1 MNSQNLLNDR
11 STTIDGTPVG
21 TPDYPVRT
29 GRLALRPVRAGDLD
43 AIHAHR
49 SLPEVARYLPHEP
62 HTREATRQ
70 TLERMIAGEA
80 LAEPG
85 DWLDLAVETGTGQVV
100 GEVLLKRDGRA
111 PRTGEVGFAFHPD
124 VHGTGIPTEAVTAAL
139 DLAFDTFGWHRVF
152 GVCVVQNTASA
163 ALMRR
168 VGMRLEAVA
177 RDDVHRK
184 GAWRS
189 TAQFAVLAAEW
200 RRGRPRPADEKA
212 VDALTSAF
220 YAAFTRS
227 GAGPVDLDP
236 VRAVLAPDAV
246 IERVAEDGSVH
257 RMDVDAFL
265 APREALLNGPE
276 LTDFTEVEVAA
287 TTLVADG
294 RATRSGQ
301 YFKWGLRDGV
311 PFSAW
316 GRKTFRFGTASG
328 AWLIESFTWTDEPET
343 GSGD

>member
-1 MNSQNLLNDR
+1 MTSPNVLNNPSAATDR
-11 STTIDGTPVG
+11 TPVR
-21 TPDYPVRT
+21 PDYPVRT
-29 GRLALRPVRAGDLD
+29 GRLALRPVRSGDLD

-49 SLPEVARYLPHEP
+49 SLPEVAKYLPHEP

-70 TLERMIAGEA
+70 TLERMTAGEA

-85 DWLDLAVETGTGQVV
+85 GWLDLAVETETGRVV

-111 PRTGEVGFAFHPD
+111 PLTGEIGFAFHPD
-124 VHGTGIPTEAVTAAL
+124 VHGTGIPTEAVSAAL

-152 GVCVVQNTASA
+152 GVCNVQNTASA

-168 VGMRLEAVA
+168 VGMRHEAVS
-177 RDDVHRK
+177 RQDVHRK
-184 GAWRS
+184 GTWHS
-189 TAQFAVLAAEW
+189 TSQYAVLAAE
-200 RRGRPRPADEKA
+200 RRRTRPCSADEKA
-212 VDALTSAF
+212 VDARAAAF

-227 GAGPVDLDP
+227 GGGPVDLAAA
-236 VRAVLAPDAV
+236 RAVLAPDAL
-246 IERVAEDGSVH
+246 IERVAEDGSVD

-276 LTDFTEVEVAA
+276 LTEFTEVEVAA

-301 YFKWGLRDGV
+301 YFKWGVRDGV
-311 PFSAW
+311 AFSAW
-316 GRKTFRFGTASG
+316 GRKTFRLSAASG
-328 AWLIESFTWTDEPET
+328 TWLIESLTWTDEPET
-343 GSGD
+343 GADS